1 MGRPQ
6 AWEVRCAVAKFF
18 YYPTRTAKDYF
29 AVPNLIFM
37 NELGAVSFA
46 VYAYLR
52 FNQHG
57 IWFAP
62 LVDCKKLSDVLNL
75 REATIQKHVKR
86 LVENDLVYI
95 EEGYLFLKRKRKDRP
110 WGFWLKPKEEDV
122 RNCFLLPRELFHL
135 GLCAGEIA
143 VYSFLMS
150 CENRKTY
157 QCYPSYRTIGEA
169 VSMSVNTVKK
179 YVDALVDN
187 QFIYTERTSIVTKDG
202 RKQNGSL
209 LYTIR
214 PIYEAIQ
221 HHTNMQLEQQGLF

>member
-1 MGRPQ
+1 MS
-6 AWEVRCAVAKFF
+6 KFF
-18 YYPTRTAKDYF
+18 FYPTRTAKHYF
-29 AVPNLIFM
+29 AVPNLIYTHR
-37 NELGAVSFA
+37 LGAVSFA
-46 VYAYLR
+46 IYVYLR

-57 IWFAP
+57 NWFAP

-75 REATIQKHVKR
+75 KEATVKKHVKT
-86 LVENDLVYI
+86 LTAEKLI
-95 EEGYLFLKRKRKDRP
+95 ELDEGFLFLKFDRKNMP

-122 RNCFLLPRELFHL
+122 RNCFLLPKELFSL
-135 GLCAGEIA
+135 GLCAGEIS

-150 CENRKTY
+150 CEDRKTY

-169 VSMSVNTVKK
+169 VRMSVNTVKK
-179 YVDALVDN
+179 YVDALVDK
-187 QFIYTERTSIVTKDG
+187 QFIYTERTSIFTKDG

-221 HHTNMQLEQQGLF
+221 HHANKQLEQQGLFT

>member
-1 MGRPQ
+1 M
-6 AWEVRCAVAKFF
+6 AKFF

-122 RNCFLLPRELFHL
+122 RNCFLIPRELFHL
-135 GLCAGEIA
+135 GLCAGEIS

-179 YVDALVDN
+179 YVDALVDK

-221 HHTNMQLEQQGLF
+221 HHTNMQLEQQGLFWCDNPGV

>member
-1 MGRPQ
+1 M
-6 AWEVRCAVAKFF
+6 AKFF

-37 NELGAVSFA
+37 QELGAVSFA

-62 LVDCKKLSDVLNL
+62 LVDCKKLSEVLNL

-169 VSMSVNTVKK
+169 VCMSVNTVKK
-179 YVDALVDN
+179 YVDALVEK

>member
-6 AWEVRCAVAKFF
+6 AGEVRCAVAKFF

-46 VYAYLR
+46 VYAYLC
-52 FNQHG
+52 FSQHG

-62 LVDCKKLSDVLNL
+62 LVDCKKLSEVLNL
-75 REATIQKHVKR
+75 KEATVQKHVKR

-135 GLCAGEIA
+135 GLCAGEIS

-150 CENRKTY
+150 CEN
-157 QCYPSYRTIGEA
+157 
-169 VSMSVNTVKK
+169 
-179 YVDALVDN
+179 
-187 QFIYTERTSIVTKDG
+187 
-202 RKQNGSL
+202 
-209 LYTIR
+209 
-214 PIYEAIQ
+214 
-221 HHTNMQLEQQGLF
+221 

>member
-1 MGRPQ
+1 M
-6 AWEVRCAVAKFF
+6 AKFF

-57 IWFAP
+57 VWFAP

-75 REATIQKHVKR
+75 KEATIQKHVKR

-135 GLCAGEIA
+135 GLCAGEIS

-169 VSMSVNTVKK
+169 VGMSRNTVKK
-179 YVDALVDN
+179 YVDALVDK
-187 QFIYTERTSIVTKDG
+187 QLIFVEPTKVTTKDG
-202 RKQNGSL
+202 GVRNGNL

-214 PIYEAIQ
+214 PLEYALE
-221 HHTNMQLEQQGLF
+221 HHLYKQMASGC

>member
-1 MGRPQ
+1 M
-6 AWEVRCAVAKFF
+6 AKFF

-62 LVDCKKLSDVLNL
+62 LVNCKKLSDVLNL
-75 REATIQKHVKR
+75 KEATIQKHVKR

-122 RNCFLLPRELFHL
+122 RNCFLLPKEMFSL
-135 GLCAGEIA
+135 GLCAGEIS

-169 VSMSVNTVKK
+169 VSMSVNTVRK
-179 YVDALVDN
+179 YVDALVDK
-187 QFIYTERTSIVTKDG
+187 QFIYTERTSIFTKDG

>member
-1 MGRPQ
+1 M
-6 AWEVRCAVAKFF
+6 AKFF

-37 NELGAVSFA
+37 QELGAVSFA

-62 LVDCKKLSDVLNL
+62 LVNCKKLSDVLNL
-75 REATIQKHVKR
+75 KEATIQKHVKA
-86 LVENDLVYI
+86 LVDEKLIYKD
-95 EEGYLFLKRKRKDRP
+95 EGYLFLKFDRKNMP

-135 GLCAGEIA
+135 GLCAGEIS

-169 VSMSVNTVKK
+169 VCMSVNTVRK
-179 YVDALVDN
+179 YVDALVDK
-187 QFIYTERTSIVTKDG
+187 QFIYTERTSIFTKDG

-221 HHTNMQLEQQGLF
+221 HHANKQLEQQGLFT

>member
-1 MGRPQ
+1 M
-6 AWEVRCAVAKFF
+6 AKFF
-18 YYPTRTAKDYF
+18 YYPTRTAKDNF
-29 AVPNLIFM
+29 AVPNLIFT
-37 NELGAVSFA
+37 NELGSVSFA
-46 VYAYLR
+46 IYAYLR

-57 IWFAP
+57 TWSAP
-62 LVDCKKLSDVLNL
+62 LVNCKKLSEVLNL
-75 REATIQKHVKR
+75 KEATIRKHVKR

-95 EEGYLFLKRKRKDRP
+95 EEGYLFLKCKRKDRP

-135 GLCAGEIA
+135 DLCAGEIS
-143 VYSFLMS
+143 VYSFLMC

-169 VSMSVNTVKK
+169 VCMSVNTVKK
-179 YVDALVDN
+179 YVDALVEK

>member
-1 MGRPQ
+1 
-6 AWEVRCAVAKFF
+6 
-18 YYPTRTAKDYF
+18 
-29 AVPNLIFM
+29 M

-46 VYAYLR
+46 IYAYLR

-62 LVDCKKLSDVLNL
+62 LVNCKKLSDVLNL
-75 REATIQKHVKR
+75 KEATIQKHVKR

-95 EEGYLFLKRKRKDRP
+95 EEGYLFLKRKRIDRP
-110 WGFWLKPKEEDV
+110 WSFWLKPKEEDV

-169 VSMSVNTVKK
+169 VCMSVNTVRK
-179 YVDALVDN
+179 YVDALVEK

-221 HHTNMQLEQQGLF
+221 YHTNQQLEQQGLF